1 MPWLNQNKNKLL
13 NNLSIVQKINNKRKV
28 VEQMDNVLTVFLV
41 IIGAI
46 VFLLAVAVYCISQAA
61 KWEEDEIKNDDY

>member
-1 MPWLNQNKNKLL
+1 
-13 NNLSIVQKINNKRKV
+13 
-28 VEQMDNVLTVFLV
+28 MDNVLTVFLV